1 MPQAAAGYAAPASV
15 VVVGQALVPTVT
27 GAPAGVHWPLPA
39 GLLERLP
46 ASPPEQ
52 SMEPRDA
59 EVHFSGNGSAIE
71 WLSYAVQVDDKD
83 DEAELIKKR
92 LATWAWICLVAGVLT
107 VALFGL
113 GLIGIAVG
121 IYLFV
126 RRSKLN
132 KFDVEDRRLEVFT
145 GTLRTLAPELKAK
158 KAIAVELDFTGY
170 TRHVQHAVQHAKEY
184 QQRWLS
190 MKLPLEDGSHAQVTI
205 TLHVKERSK
214 PKRKYT
220 KLRVKQIEQISVRLT
235 PPTGKSFS
243 PNSRASQ
250 ATGRAVNGL
259 TLKSVVVKPEHAY
272 FVWSSWVSLNV
283 RGRGGWV
290 SPAAKLDSR
299 HLVST
304 LIASYKLA
312 AAAEQ
317 RAA

>member
-1 MPQAAAGYAAPASV
+1 
-15 VVVGQALVPTVT
+15 
-27 GAPAGVHWPLPA
+27 VHWPLPDA
-39 GLLERLP
+39 LLARLP
-46 ASPPEQ
+46 TSPVEQ
-52 SMEPRDA
+52 SMEPKDA
-59 EVHFSGNGSAIE
+59 EIHFSGNGSAIE
-71 WLSYAVQVDDKD
+71 WLSYAAQVNERD
-83 DEAELIKKR
+83 DEAEQIKKR
-92 LATWAWICLVAGVLT
+92 LYLWGLIFLIGGVLT
-107 VALFGL
+107 IALFGL
-113 GLIGIAVG
+113 GLIGVAVG
-121 IYLFV
+121 IYLLV

-158 KAIAVELDFTGY
+158 KPIAVDLDFTGY
-170 TRHVQHAVQHAKEY
+170 TRHARNAVKHAMEY

-220 KLRVKQIEQISVRLT
+220 KLKVKQVEQIAVRLT
-235 PPTGKSFS
+235 PPSGKSFS
-243 PNSRASQ
+243 PNARASQ
-250 ATGRAVNGL
+250 ATGRAFAGL
-259 TLKSVVVKPEHAY
+259 TLKSVVAKPEQAY

-299 HLVST
+299 HLIAT
-304 LIASYKLA
+304 LIASHKLA
-312 AAAEQ
+312 GAAQQ